1 MMGWVDGH
9 FHVIEPLERLPML
22 PGRSYTPKEAPL
34 DMWRATMAPLGFTH
48 GVVVQPSF
56 YGTDNTVLLNTLA
69 QAGGSL
75 VGVGAV
81 QVDVTESQ
89 LDALVLAGVRGLRF
103 AHLSGEDASRM
114 QGFVPLGALRSLAP
128 RMRARGMHIDLLTD
142 SRLLPDIESDLRAAQ
157 MPVVLDHMGRAPA
170 ELGVQHPGVTAMKQL
185 LDQGWFWVKLSG
197 VANVSSQAPG
207 YEDAHRLHAELVSHC
222 PDRLVWGSDW
232 PHTRPKGQVP
242 STGWLFQRFLDWTS
256 GTQLQCRI
264 LNTNPLALYRFPRG

>member
-1 MMGWVDGH
+1 MGWVDGH
-9 FHVIEPLERLPML
+9 FHVIEPSGRFPML
-22 PGRSYTPKEAPL
+22 AERSYTPQEAPL

-89 LDALVLAGVRGLRF
+89 LDALAQAGVRGLRF
-103 AHLSGEDASRM
+103 AHLPVADAQRLR
-114 QGFVPLGALRSLAP
+114 GFVPLGALRDLAP
-128 RMRARGMHIDLLTD
+128 RMRARGMHVNLLTD
-142 SRLLPDIESDLRAAQ
+142 SRLLPDIEPDLRAAQ
-157 MPVVLDHMGRAPA
+157 LPVVLDHMGRAPA
-170 ELGVQHPGVTAMKQL
+170 ELGVRHPGVAAMKLL

-197 VANVSSQAPG
+197 VANVSNQAPG
-207 YEDAHRLHAELVSHC
+207 YEDAQRLHAELVSHC

-242 STGWLFQRFLDWTS
+242 STGSLFQRFLDWTS
-256 GTQLQCRI
+256 SSQLQFRI
-264 LNTNPLALYRFPRG
+264 LNTNPLALYRFPLG